1 MIKNITLFS
10 SLLQIAKL
18 DNTQLNIQL
27 IKYITSLKKKT
38 KSVHISNQGG
48 FQSKPLS
55 IEDTPLLKK
64 FISTTT
70 TVIENYISSYQL
82 VDSYEARIS
91 ALWVN
96 INSKNHYNKSH
107 VHPGCQFVGSYYLQT
122 SKNCGRLVVE
132 SPVPS
137 HQMDEFYGNKFS
149 VYNQYTSNVYFHEP
163 QAGELVLF
171 PAWIPHYAEPNKGSK
186 DRMSISFNIHV
197 RTTIQKETK

>member
-55 IEDTPLLKK
+55 IEDTPLLK
-64 FISTTT
+64 TA
-70 TVIENYISSYQL
+70 IENYISSYQL

-96 INSKNHYNKSH
+96 INSTNHYNKSH

-132 SPVPS
+132 NPVPS
-137 HQMDEFYGNKFS
+137 HQMDEFYGNRFS
-149 VYNQYTSNVYFHEP
+149 VYNPYTSNVYFHEP

-186 DRMSISFNIHV
+186 DRISISFNIHV
-197 RTTIQKETK
+197 RTTVQKETK